1 MGRWSRYRAGA
12 LGWTEAPVRA
22 VTGPTVT
29 KAVHLVRR
37 SRSSLQGPE
46 QHEPPRGR
54 SVAQRC
60 NRGRLGGG
68 EGEDV

>member
-1 MGRWSRYRAGA
+1 MGRWNRCRAGA

-22 VTGPTVT
+22 VMGPTVT
-29 KAVHLVRR
+29 KAVYLIRR
-37 SRSSLQGPE
+37 SRSSLQGSE
-46 QHEPPRGR
+46 QTKPPRGK